1 MPDFA
6 AFAAQVRADLARIA
20 RDEDAA
26 RMRLASLAVQRQE
39 AEAMLTMLEAE
50 LTRSTRQEK
59 NRCRD
64 TRSTT
69 PTRRA

>member
-1 MPDFA
+1 MPDFR

-26 RMRLASLAVQRQE
+26 RMRLASLKVQRDE
-39 AEAMLTMLEAE
+39 AEAMLAMLEAE

-59 NRCRD
+59 DR
-64 TRSTT
+64 
-69 PTRRA
+69 